1 MESVSVER
9 LDHLGVV
16 ASVIKDLGLIEMID
30 ARLLVHDQE
39 EITAGEAVAGMI
51 LNGLGFSDRPL
62 TLTPQ
67 FFANKPLDLLFHEGV
82 RAEMFNRFKLG
93 RTLDEAYGYGCDL
106 LLSELALSVCLQEG
120 IDTRFNHLDTTSF
133 SLTGDYVPDSDEH
146 AIAITHGYSKDHR
159 PDLKQAVLELMVSQ
173 DGGVPLMSK
182 SWDGNAS
189 DTQIFQER
197 AQALLATFKSS
208 PSPRYLVAD
217 AKLYTEENAP
227 NLAQLGFITRIPG
240 TLKLVSQVITQA
252 LTWDTWQWL
261 DATTR
266 YQRIALCHYGMAQRW
281 LVVWSHA
288 SRERAEASVNKAC
301 QREAEAVKK
310 QLFHLQAKRFE
321 TPSQAQQALSEL
333 ANQWRYHQVQSYEL
347 IDHKRYAKKGRPMA
361 DTPIKALEW
370 QRQAQVRPNAE
381 RLEEAKQ
388 HKACWVLGTNIEAE
402 QLSDAEVITGYKGQA
417 QAEGGFRFLKDPLF
431 FVSSLFVKKPSR
443 IQGLLMVMTLAL
455 LVYAV
460 AQRRL
465 RRELA
470 RQNETIPNPIHQP
483 TNRPTLRWVFQ
494 VLEGI
499 ERGRLMVDGQ
509 VRDLI
514 TGLHEVKIKI
524 LRLFGEQVCHV
535 YQLPSG

>member
-16 ASVIKDLGLIEMID
+16 ASVIKGLGLIEMID
-30 ARLLVHDQE
+30 ARLLLHDQE

-51 LNGLGFSDRPL
+51 LNGLGFANRPL
-62 TLTPQ
+62 SLTPQ
-67 FFANKPLDLLFHEGV
+67 FFANKPLDLLFREGV

-93 RTLDEAYGYGCDL
+93 RTLDEVHAYGCDL
-106 LLSELALSVCLQEG
+106 LFSELALAVCAQED
-120 IDTRFNHLDTTSF
+120 IDERFSHLDTTSF

-197 AQALLATFKSS
+197 AQALMATFRES
-208 PSPRYLVAD
+208 PHPRYLVAD
-217 AKLYTEENAP
+217 AKLYTADNAP
-227 NLAQLGFITRIPG
+227 HLAKLGFITRIPG
-240 TLKLVSQVITQA
+240 TLKLVTQVITQA
-252 LTWDTWQWL
+252 LQCDTWQYL
-261 DATTR
+261 HARTR
-266 YQRIALCHYGMAQRW
+266 YQRIELCHYSMAQRW
-281 LVVWSHA
+281 LVVLSQA
-288 SRERAEASVNKAC
+288 ALERAEASVNNAC
-301 QREAEAVKK
+301 QREAEAIK
-310 QLFHLQAKRFE
+310 QHLFHLQAKRFE
-321 TPSQAQQALSEL
+321 TPTQAQEALSGL
-333 ANQWRYHQVQSYEL
+333 ARKWRYHQVESSEL
-347 IDHKRYAKKGRPMA
+347 LDHKRYGQKGRPTA
-361 DTPIKALEW
+361 ATPIRALEW
-370 QRQAQVRPNAE
+370 QMQAQVRRDAKRIE
-381 RLEEAKQ
+381 DAKQ
-388 HKACWVLGTNIEAE
+388 HTACFVLGTNIETE
-402 QLSDAEVITGYKGQA
+402 QLSDAEVIAGYKAQS

-431 FVSSLFVKKPSR
+431 FVSSLFVKKPCR

-455 LVYAV
+455 LVYSV

-470 RQNETIPNPIHQP
+470 RQNETIPNQINQP
-483 TNRPTLRWVFQ
+483 TSRPTLRWVFQ
-494 VLEGI
+494 VLDGI
-499 ERGRLMVDGQ
+499 ERVRVTVDGQ

-514 TGLHEVKIKI
+514 TGLNEVKIKI
-524 LRLFGEQVCHV
+524 LHLFGEQVCHV

>member
-16 ASVIKDLGLIEMID
+16 ASVIKGLGLIEMID
-30 ARLLVHDQE
+30 ARLLLHDQE

-51 LNGLGFSDRPL
+51 LNGLGFSNRPL
-62 TLTPQ
+62 SLTPQ
-67 FFANKPLDLLFHEGV
+67 FFANKPLDLLFREGV

-93 RTLDEAYGYGCDL
+93 RTLDEVHAYGCDL
-106 LLSELALSVCLQEG
+106 LFSELALAVCAQEG
-120 IDTRFNHLDTTSF
+120 IDERFSHLDTTSF

-197 AQALLATFKSS
+197 AQALMATFRAS
-208 PSPRYLVAD
+208 PHPRYLVAD
-217 AKLYTEENAP
+217 AKLYTADNAP
-227 NLAQLGFITRIPG
+227 HLAKLGFITRIPG
-240 TLKLVSQVITQA
+240 TLKLVTQVITQA
-252 LTWDTWQWL
+252 LQCDTWQYL
-261 DATTR
+261 HARTR
-266 YQRIALCHYGMAQRW
+266 YQRIELCHYSMAQRW
-281 LVVWSHA
+281 LVVLSQA
-288 SRERAEASVNKAC
+288 ALERAEASVNNAC
-301 QREAEAVKK
+301 QREAEAIK
-310 QLFHLQAKRFE
+310 QHLFHLQAKRFE
-321 TPSQAQQALSEL
+321 TPTQAQEALSGL
-333 ANQWRYHQVQSYEL
+333 ARKWRYHQVESSEL
-347 IDHKRYAKKGRPMA
+347 LDHKRYGQKGRPTA
-361 DTPIKALEW
+361 ATPIRALEW
-370 QRQAQVRPNAE
+370 QMQAQVRRDAKRIE
-381 RLEEAKQ
+381 DAKQ
-388 HKACWVLGTNIEAE
+388 HTACFVLGTNIETE
-402 QLSDAEVITGYKGQA
+402 QLSDAEVIAGYKAQS

-431 FVSSLFVKKPSR
+431 FVSSLFVKKPCR

-455 LVYAV
+455 LVYSV

-470 RQNETIPNPIHQP
+470 RQNETIPNQINQP
-483 TNRPTLRWVFQ
+483 TSRPTLRWVFQ
-494 VLEGI
+494 VLDGI
-499 ERGRLMVDGQ
+499 ERVRVTVDGQ

-514 TGLHEVKIKI
+514 TGLNEVKIKI
-524 LRLFGEQVCHV
+524 LHLFGEQVCHV